1 MYEANYAE
9 NYNSAENFFG
19 AGRTT
24 AAVLSTHLQNN
35 YFSTVFHNR
44 ISFFED
50 KDIVFQS
57 NMHRLNRDEL
67 SIHKFMLKPK

>member
-1 MYEANYAE
+1 MQKITFLLRI
-9 NYNSAENFFG
+9 SLG
-19 AGRTT
+19 P
-24 AAVLSTHLQNN
+24 AAPLQQYCRLIYKMIIFQQ
-35 YFSTVFHNR
+35 YFIIR

-50 KDIVFQS
+50 KKIVSQS